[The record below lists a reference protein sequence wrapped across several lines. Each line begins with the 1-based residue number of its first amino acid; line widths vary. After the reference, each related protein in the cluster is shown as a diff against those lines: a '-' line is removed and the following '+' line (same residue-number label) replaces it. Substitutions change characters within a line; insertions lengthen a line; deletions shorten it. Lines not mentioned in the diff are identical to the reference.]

1 MPDANAAWK
10 AIEFYTIELSHLAD
24 GAMLVSMTA
33 TIVDDEEPQLLTQEI
48 TSERAVSI
56 DDALA
61 VIKKGVTGTS
71 FRS

>member
-24 GAMLVSMTA
+24 GAMFVSMTA
-33 TIVDDEEPQLLTQEI
+33 TTVDDEEPQLLFQEI
-48 TSERAVSI
+48 TSERVVSI

-61 VIKKGVTGTS
+61 VIKQGVTGSS